1 MFTGALVNLCAKM
14 LPADWQVLRWGKAAN
29 ETIISCHGSVEI
41 HRTSTGYAAQISVK
55 GHLDAVCGTAL
66 RRLARYTSG
75 DNRSG
80 IKLDAVRPVL
90 QQQDIPGRWLISVG
104 LPTVHNALSAPEPS
118 TTRVKIIHLE
128 SATLAIVRVAG
139 PPSYQSVARGEEAI
153 LAAIAGP
160 KWVAIGAAT
169 LRLHAPATIL
179 GFEISYEVAVPVF
192 EQQAA
197 MSVQKNAWWRTG
209 KHSSTSRPATT
220 PSLPAHMVALDEY
233 SDDALSLSTTHYK

>member
-1 MFTGALVNLCAKM
+1 
-14 LPADWQVLRWGKAAN
+14 
-29 ETIISCHGSVEI
+29 
-41 HRTSTGYAAQISVK
+41 
-55 GHLDAVCGTAL
+55 
-66 RRLARYTSG
+66 
-75 DNRSG
+75 
-80 IKLDAVRPVL
+80 
-90 QQQDIPGRWLISVG
+90 VG